1 MIIKKSEQT
10 TNVKNTLLK
19 LNSEEKEE
27 RIIAKAHY
35 HFYQGGCRDKEKAKL
50 DKTLMGQNWETDSN
64 VDYTPTQDIR
74 NKVKP
79 LLKKQARW
87 MFGKEPDIIINPIN
101 SADKEACE
109 ELRIFLDNILKEQH
123 FWSETRKAFLTATI
137 KKRVLLRVTATEN
150 NFKIRYDDLFNFSYE
165 EIDGVITKVRL
176 FQEDLNNNNIE
187 DYNDKLYYIHIF
199 SYERFEEGKPLVA
212 TYTKETYKGD
222 NLEEPISVE
231 VNEIGFEANI
241 LPVWV
246 IKNGGEL
253 GDYFGESDLQ
263 DLIEPQK
270 NYNTTVSD
278 FKDAL
283 RFQMFGADSIIDG
296 NPDDVNRLK
305 IAPNAIYPIR
315 TDADAGE
322 KGKQAVHNR
331 IEYSMSNSNA
341 VNEYLEACKEDM
353 NYVLDMPNLK
363 DLNNIP
369 SAKAMKYLYNDL
381 IARCEE
387 KWNDWEPVLLE
398 LIEYI
403 ISIAP
408 QIKLNGF
415 KNEWSQLN
423 YTISLKHNYPIP
435 SDEEDKKRLAIEE
448 VLADVRTRNSYIKE
462 FSRAENSEEELDE
475 ILKEKSLFEGAS
487 IGEFSGK
494 PLNILKQDEEE
505 PEGEEEE

>member
-1 MIIKKSEQT
+1 MS
-10 TNVKNTLLK
+10 NTDVNTLESIRESLLK
-19 LNSEEKEE
+19 LNSDEKLE
-27 RIIAKAHY
+27 RVIAKSHY
-35 HFYQGGCRDKEKAKL
+35 HFYQGVCRDKEKAKL

-87 MFGKEPDIIINPIN
+87 MFGKAPDIIINPIN

-176 FQEDLNNNNIE
+176 FQEDLNNSNIE

-253 GDYFGESDLQ
+253 GDDFGESDLQ

-305 IAPNAIYPIR
+305 IAPKAYCHLLSFQKISS
-315 TDADAGE
+315 E
-322 KGKQAVHNR
+322 
-331 IEYSMSNSNA
+331 S
-341 VNEYLEACKEDM
+341 
-353 NYVLDMPNLK
+353 
-363 DLNNIP
+363 IP
-369 SAKAMKYLYNDL
+369 
-381 IARCEE
+381 C
-387 KWNDWEPVLLE
+387 
-398 LIEYI
+398 
-403 ISIAP
+403 
-408 QIKLNGF
+408 
-415 KNEWSQLN
+415 
-423 YTISLKHNYPIP
+423 T
-435 SDEEDKKRLAIEE
+435 KKRM
-448 VLADVRTRNSYIKE
+448 RSC
-462 FSRAENSEEELDE
+462 
-475 ILKEKSLFEGAS
+475 
-487 IGEFSGK
+487 
-494 PLNILKQDEEE
+494 
-505 PEGEEEE
+505 